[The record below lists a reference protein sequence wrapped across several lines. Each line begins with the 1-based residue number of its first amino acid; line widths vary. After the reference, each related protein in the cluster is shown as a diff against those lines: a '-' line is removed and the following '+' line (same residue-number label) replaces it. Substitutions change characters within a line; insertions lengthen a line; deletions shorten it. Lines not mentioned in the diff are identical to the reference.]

1 MKRIKF
7 LDIFAMLL
15 IFITLGS
22 IAIHAQTTE
31 FSYQGFI
38 TDNNAPANGNY
49 DLEFRLFDA
58 ATGGTLI
65 GTLQRSNVAVSDGI
79 FGVVLDFGAF
89 PPTNRFLEIGV
100 RPPGGGVITTLAP
113 RVKLLSTPYSTQA
126 RNAENA
132 ANAVNAQNAQNAV
145 NAQNAAN
152 STNATNAQ
160 NAQTAQN
167 ALQLGGTPA
176 NQFVLGNDPRLSDP
190 RNPLPGNANYI
201 QNTTTPQGTSNFNVS
216 GNGTAGGTLTG
227 NVVSAISQFNIGNAR
242 VLASPG
248 SFNFYAGPGAGT
260 SNTTGTL
267 NSFFGANAGFFN
279 TTGGSNTFVGFEA
292 GRQNNAGANNSY
304 FGRDAG
310 RLNNTGND
318 NSFFGNDAGQT
329 NTTGGSNSFFGK
341 GAGADNTTATGNSFF
356 GALAGNSNTTG
367 ANNAFFG
374 FEAGS
379 LNTEAFNNSFFGFNA
394 GKLNTGDRNS
404 FFGTRAGDSSTT
416 GDDNSFFGIDA
427 GAANTTE
434 SGNSFFG
441 ARSGTSNTT
450 GSENAFFGFEAGRLN
465 SDGNDNSFFGY
476 EAGESNVGGGQNSYF
491 GYQAGKLA
499 TAGSNSFFG
508 YLSGASVT
516 TGLQNT
522 YLGSRTG
529 VQTTTG
535 SSNTFVGTFTG
546 ERTTSGNDNVFLG
559 LLAGN
564 SNTTG
569 GENTLI
575 GTLTDVGSPN
585 LVNATAIGANAF
597 VTASN
602 SLILGSINGVNGGS
616 DTFVGIGTTAPFDRL
631 HVNGIIRLET
641 LGAAGATALCRN
653 AGHQISTCSSS
664 LRYKTGI
671 AFFNSGL
678 NIVNRLRP
686 ITFNWKEG
694 GMLDLGLGAEDVA
707 SVEPLLV
714 TYNGKGE
721 VEGVKYDR
729 IGVVLLNAVREQQAQ
744 IETLKEMNLSL
755 QNKLDKQ
762 KETNGLMQSQLNA
775 MKKLVCNSN
784 PGADICITKE

>member
-1 MKRIKF
+1 M
-7 LDIFAMLL
+7 
-15 IFITLGS
+15 TLGS
-22 IAIHAQTTE
+22 IANHAQTTE

-100 RPPGGGVITTLAP
+100 RPPGGSVITTLAP

-132 ANAVNAQNAQNAV
+132 ANAVNATNAQNAT
-145 NAQNAAN
+145 N
-152 STNATNAQ
+152 STNATNAL
-160 NAQTAQN
+160 TAQN

-176 NQFVLGNDPRLSDP
+176 NQFVLGNDPRLNDP
-190 RNPLPGNANYI
+190 RNPLPGSASYI
-201 QNTTTPQGTSNFNVS
+201 QNSTTPQGASNFNVS

-227 NVVSAISQFNIGNAR
+227 NTVSATTHFSIGAVAILKR
-242 VLASPG
+242 PG
-248 SFNFYAGPGAGT
+248 SFNFFAGGLSGA
-260 SNTTGTL
+260 SNTTGTG
-267 NSFFGANAGFFN
+267 NAFFGENAGVFN

-292 GRQNNAGANNSY
+292 GRNNNAGANNSY
-304 FGRDAG
+304 FGKDAG
-310 RLNNTGND
+310 RNNSTGND

-329 NTTGGSNSFFGK
+329 NTIGGDNSFFGK
-341 GAGADNTTATGNSFF
+341 GSGRDNTTGSD
-356 GALAGNSNTTG
+356 
-367 ANNAFFG
+367 NAFFG
-374 FEAGS
+374 S
-379 LNTEAFNNSFFGFNA
+379 
-394 GKLNTGDRNS
+394 
-404 FFGTRAGDSSTT
+404 
-416 GDDNSFFGIDA
+416 DA
-427 GAANTTE
+427 GLANTTE

-441 ARSGTSNTT
+441 TRSGTSNTS

-465 SDGNDNSFFGY
+465 SVGENNSFFGY
-476 EAGESNVGGGQNSYF
+476 EAGESNVSGSANSYF

-508 YLSGASVT
+508 YLSGTSVT

-522 YLGSRTG
+522 YLGTRTG
-529 VQTTTG
+529 VLTTTG

-546 ERTTSGNDNVFLG
+546 ERTTSGDDNVFLG

-616 DTFVGIGTTAPFDRL
+616 DTFVGIGTTDPDSRL
-631 HVNGIIRLET
+631 HVAGIVQIDILDI
-641 LGAAGATALCRN
+641 GGATSVCHN
-653 AGHQISTCSSS
+653 ANNRLSTCSSS
-664 LRYKTGI
+664 LRYKADI
-671 AFFNSGL
+671 APFSSGL
-678 NIVNRLRP
+678 NLVNRLRP
-686 ITFNWKEG
+686 ISFTWKDG
-694 GMLDLGLGAEDVA
+694 GMRDLGLGAEDVA
-707 SVEPLLV
+707 AVEPLLV
-714 TYNGKGE
+714 TYNDKGD

-729 IGVVLLNAVREQQAQ
+729 IGVVLLNAVKEQQAQ
-744 IETLKEMNLSL
+744 IQRQQSAISSQRSAISDQQMQIEA
-755 QNKLDKQ
+755 QQ
-762 KETNGLMQSQLNA
+762 KENAEQKAINQKLQSQLDGL
-775 MKKLVCNSN
+775 KRVVCNSN
-784 PGADICITKE
+784 PGSDICITKE